1 MMEDRKMKMLFRI
14 LIAVGVVVVVIGGLG
29 VVKGLQIG
37 QMIAHGEAFVPP
49 AQTVTVAEVDRL
61 EWETSLTSVGS
72 LEAVQGVT
80 VTAELPGKVTR
91 IAFEPGTTVSAGQLL
106 VQQDIS
112 EEKARLRIAQSRAQL
127 ALKNLRR
134 ARVLH
139 KEKVVP
145 DSDLDTNTAAY
156 EQAAAE
162 VDNIKAIIEKKTVRA
177 PFSGRLGIRHVNLG
191 EVLEVGQVIVSLQS
205 MDPIF
210 VNFQLPQQELNRLK
224 TGLTVRLSLE
234 PDIGIALEGAIT
246 ALNPEVNQN
255 SRNIQVQAT
264 VNNRNEH
271 LRPGMYARVAV
282 ILPAKRS
289 VLTIPATAV
298 LYAPYSDSVF
308 VVESNEDKAG
318 ETSWLLRQQFVQ
330 LGEKRGDFIA
340 VQQGLESG
348 QQVVSTGVFKLRNG
362 MPVTIDNSLAPEFQL
377 SPRPDNA

>member
-14 LIAVGVVVVVIGGLG
+14 LIAVGVVVTVIGGLG